1 MTLPNFVVIGAMKA
15 GTVSLGHYLDDHP
28 APVRVSPRPRDTRS
42 LGMVS
47 FSVGLTPAP
56 RDLPATGSGVERSRA
71 VLPVVVGD
79 VNRDSWGDDLVDAVE
94 HVAGQLD
101 PVGGE
106 IAVEMVHRARS
117 DDRRGYCGMPDDEGG
132 RHLDER
138 DPSFVGERPECVG
151 GLEFEIG

>member
-71 VLPVVVGD
+71 VLPVVVG
-79 VNRDSWGDDLVDAVE
+79 
-94 HVAGQLD
+94 
-101 PVGGE
+101 E

-138 DPSFVGERPECVG
+138 DPSFVGECAKCVG
-151 GLEFEIG
+151 GLKFGGVRRV